1 MTINNLNLMKEC
13 ARNKLMNERTK
24 RLTLALPNQ
33 NSCTS
38 RNCFNFF

>member
-13 ARNKLMNERTK
+13 SRNKLMNERTK
-24 RLTLALPNQ
+24 SLALPNQ